1 MAHHAPTL
9 ADGSGLAAEGTTAF
23 ASSTPDFARLLGLGA
38 RGPLATAR
46 ALEKGLPYDALV
58 RFQRFTGWSG
68 VALSELLLIPART
81 LHRRREEG
89 HLTFEESDR
98 LARAARTF
106 ARTLALFEGDAQ
118 AARLWMDQPQA
129 ALGRARPVDL
139 ARSDVGT
146 REVEALIERLE
157 HGVLA

>member
-1 MAHHAPTL
+1 MARYPETIAYGAAL
-9 ADGSGLAAEGTTAF
+9 VAEGAPPV
-23 ASSTPDFARLLGLGA
+23 AAPADFGRLLGLPS

-46 ALEKGLPYDALV
+46 ALEKGLPYDALA
-58 RFQRFTGWSG
+58 RFQKATGWSA

-81 LHRRREEG
+81 LLRRRDEG

-106 ARTLALFEGDAQ
+106 ARALALFEGDAA
-118 AARLWMDQPQA
+118 AARLWLEQKQA
-129 ALGRARPVDL
+129 ALGGERPVDL
-139 ARSDVGT
+139 ARSDVGA

>member
-1 MAHHAPTL
+1 MADRSYGPT
-9 ADGSGLAAEGTTAF
+9 DGAGLAAEAAAAF
-23 ASSTPDFARLLGLGA
+23 AAPAPDFARLLGLGS
-38 RGPLATAR
+38 RGPLATVR

-58 RFQRFTGWSG
+58 RFQRSTGWSA

-81 LHRRREEG
+81 LHRRRDEG

-106 ARTLALFEGDAQ
+106 ARALALFEGDAG
-118 AARLWMDQPQA
+118 AARHWMEQVQP
-129 ALGRARPVDL
+129 ALGGTRPIDL

>member
-1 MAHHAPTL
+1 MARYPEAL
-9 ADGSGLAAEGTTAF
+9 AHGAGLVAEGAAPVAATAEF
-23 ASSTPDFARLLGLGA
+23 GRLLGLPA

-46 ALEKGLPYDALV
+46 ALEKGLPFDALA
-58 RFQRFTGWSG
+58 RFQKVTGWSA
-68 VALSELLLIPART
+68 VALSELLLIPSRT
-81 LHRRREEG
+81 LLRRRDEG

-106 ARTLALFEGDAQ
+106 SRALALFEGDAA
-118 AARLWMDQPQA
+118 AARQWLEARQS
-129 ALGRARPVDL
+129 ALGGERPVDL

>member
-1 MAHHAPTL
+1 MAAYARGP
-9 ADGSGLAAEGTTAF
+9 ADGAGLAAERTTTFPAP
-23 ASSTPDFARLLGLGA
+23 APEFARLLGLGA
-38 RGPLATAR
+38 RGPLATVR
-46 ALEKGLPYDALV
+46 ALEKGLPYEALV
-58 RFQRFTGWSG
+58 RFQRATGWSAT
-68 VALSELLLIPART
+68 ALSELLLIPART

-98 LARAARTF
+98 LARAAGTF
-106 ARTLALFEGDAQ
+106 ARALALFEGDAE
-118 AARLWMDQPQA
+118 AARRWMEQAQP
-129 ALGRARPVDL
+129 ALGGLRPVDL